1 MTTGQASSPTNEH
14 REAPMSDDPPERIY
28 EPADRLRRRI
38 YRMTFRNQIL
48 LFIGV
53 GVAFGV
59 LGFIYVLIM
68 YR

>member
-1 MTTGQASSPTNEH
+1 
-14 REAPMSDDPPERIY
+14 MSDDPPERIY

-68 YR
+68 SRLLFT